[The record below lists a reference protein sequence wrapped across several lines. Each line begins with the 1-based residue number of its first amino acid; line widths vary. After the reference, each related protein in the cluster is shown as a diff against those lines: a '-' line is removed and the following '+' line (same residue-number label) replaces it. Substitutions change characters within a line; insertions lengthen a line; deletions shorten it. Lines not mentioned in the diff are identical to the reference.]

1 MSYLMETEEKISKK
15 RDIVRQSIES
25 CTLSSSYQAY
35 YYDNLPDKVYFIMR
49 RRITQGMFVKRMF

>member
-1 MSYLMETEEKISKK
+1 MSYLMEAEEKISKK

-35 YYDNLPDKVYFIMR
+35 YYDNLPDKY
-49 RRITQGMFVKRMF
+49 KRKDAVRYEKRK

>member
-35 YYDNLPDKVYFIMR
+35 YYDNLPD
-49 RRITQGMFVKRMF
+49 